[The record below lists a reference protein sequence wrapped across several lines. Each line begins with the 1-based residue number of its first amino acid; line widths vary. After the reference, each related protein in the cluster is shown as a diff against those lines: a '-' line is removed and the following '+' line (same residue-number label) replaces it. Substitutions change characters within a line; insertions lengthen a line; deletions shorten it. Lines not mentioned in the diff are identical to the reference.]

1 MFLTLMNLPSNIYNR
16 AVFAYRKPAFV
27 SFPIIKGK
35 IHLVSEKGAIS
46 FGQNVRINSSLGSDP
61 IGGSTRT
68 ILFAEPGAK
77 INIGNNVGISNTAIH
92 AARSVTIEDNAMI
105 GGDCRIYDTD
115 FHSIAFENRMK
126 KPDTT
131 VKSSPVVIREGT
143 FIGASAMILKGVHIG
158 KRSVVAAGSV
168 VTKDIP
174 PDEIWGGEGTRSLYK
189 LNQGRVKNNFMP
201 EFPMNFIGGMAV

>member
-1 MFLTLMNLPSNIYNR
+1 MGIKNLILILKNLPSNIYNR
-16 AVFAYRKPAFV
+16 AVFVYRKPTFE
-27 SFPIIKGK
+27 SYPKINGK
-35 IHLVSEKGAIS
+35 IHLVSEKGAVS
-46 FGQNVRINSSLGSDP
+46 FGRNVRINSSLGSDP

-92 AARSVTIEDNAMI
+92 AACSVTIEDNAMI

-131 VKSSPVVIREGT
+131 VKSSPVVIGEGV

-168 VTKDIP
+168 VTRDIP
-174 PDEIWGGEGTRSLYK
+174 PDELWGGVPAHYIKKT
-189 LNQGRVKNNFMP
+189 NN
-201 EFPMNFIGGMAV
+201 N